1 MFLGTFC
8 FITLYIQRSQGMM
21 GIIYSLLINAVAILP
36 LFYPFFLPLL
46 PHFTSFQV
54 TARYSR
60 DPYKM
65 LDQLK
70 KMNLKHVK
78 VAYGVKKNDTSSKK
92 S

>member
-1 MFLGTFC
+1 
-8 FITLYIQRSQGMM
+8 
-21 GIIYSLLINAVAILP
+21 
-36 LFYPFFLPLL
+36 
-46 PHFTSFQV
+46 
-54 TARYSR
+54 
-60 DPYKM
+60 M